1 MSLYDAIGVGSQG
14 RLGIVGFSQENFAP
28 PGREGAVVSI
38 KTGLS
43 EVVNEPHDSL
53 AGTIDRIYGFNNRNE
68 LMGNREGCHTGSGGT
83 CTKELYQY
91 GISPEPRY
99 ISVTSTTDATC
110 ISWISV
116 TQIGDMPPTAWT
128 GDIGWYCGQKWYN
141 SLNHAGRLLDSHLY
155 YFPKCTWVDADNTNY
170 ITAGALKF
178 DTKAYGEDSIDTFR
192 GNVCKPTIFAQ
203 ANEPIGP
210 RPQSAHPQSVF
221 PQPAHPHAAQPD
233 KRGTEDRPLWMTER
247 LIMSNFTSHP
257 AEELCSSATS
267 WGPDFIGSDGKFCDM
282 GSKTLIPLCSSK
294 DIDGCIEV
302 DEDNGTLVKRMSVAR
317 RFANIV
323 HKNYRSISKWE
334 E

>member
-1 MSLYDAIGVGSQG
+1 
-14 RLGIVGFSQENFAP
+14 
-28 PGREGAVVSI
+28 
-38 KTGLS
+38 
-43 EVVNEPHDSL
+43 
-53 AGTIDRIYGFNNRNE
+53 
-68 LMGNREGCHTGSGGT
+68 
-83 CTKELYQY
+83 
-91 GISPEPRY
+91 
-99 ISVTSTTDATC
+99 
-110 ISWISV
+110 
-116 TQIGDMPPTAWT
+116 MPPTAWT

-317 RFANIV
+317 RSANIV